1 MRTIFKL
8 FWLPFYRRWAL
19 WYIQRERRFEYAG
32 LQLKV
37 QPGVFHP
44 GVFFSTLIFID
55 FLQHVDFQ
63 NKRVLD
69 VGTGSG
75 LLALFAAKKGAMVTA
90 LDIHPKAV
98 ETATRNGLA
107 NGFEV
112 RSNSKPAD
120 QGSIQPPITLLESD
134 LFDRLPHQPFDLL
147 LINPPYYPR
156 QPIDFSEH
164 AFFAGEN
171 LEYFEK
177 LFASLHP
184 YLQPQTQVWMILSED
199 CNFMKMKEIADRHG
213 YLLQVVFEQ
222 KKWGE
227 RFFVAQADP
236 I

>member
-1 MRTIFKL
+1 MRTFFKL

-19 WYIQRERRFEYAG
+19 WYIRQERSVEYAG
-32 LQLKV
+32 IRLKV

-55 FLQHVDFQ
+55 FLQKVDFQ
-63 NKRVLD
+63 NKKVLD

-75 LLALFAAKKGAMVTA
+75 LLALYAAKKGAVVAA
-90 LDIHPKAV
+90 LDIHPKAI
-98 ETATRNGLA
+98 ETARQNGIT

-112 RSNSKPAD
+112 ITTFKSAD
-120 QGSIQPPITLLESD
+120 QESKHPPITLLESD
-134 LFDRLPHQPFDLL
+134 LFDRIPQQPFDLM

-156 QPIDFSEH
+156 QPLDFSEH

-184 YLQPQTQVWMILSED
+184 YLHPQTQAWMILSED
-199 CNFMKMKEIADRHG
+199 CNFIKMKEIAARYG
-213 YLLQVVFEQ
+213 YLLRVVFEQ

-227 RFFVAQADP
+227 RFFVAQTDQV
-236 I
+236 